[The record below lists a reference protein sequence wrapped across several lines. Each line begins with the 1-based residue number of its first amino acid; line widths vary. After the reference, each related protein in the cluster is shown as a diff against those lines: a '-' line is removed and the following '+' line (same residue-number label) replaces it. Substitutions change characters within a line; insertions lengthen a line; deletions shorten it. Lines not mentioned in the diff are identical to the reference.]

1 MSLGSD
7 ATGDLYYRNSSG
19 NLTRLGIG
27 ANNYVVTSNGTTP
40 VWGPNVG
47 GGMTYLCT
55 ITANNSTSLNN
66 ASPTSGS
73 CPINS
78 TYTSYKLVFENLAPA
93 TNERIMELQVHS
105 ANGGASYKTSG
116 YLTSYTQNY
125 AGTTS
130 GAAPTTYFPL
140 SYPSASQG
148 GSIASGAPGLS
159 GTVTIFAPAGGGLVM
174 ITIGDGGYLDGSGD
188 PISTSVSGY
197 WNTAAA
203 VDGFQVLMDSG
214 NLTSGSILVYG
225 VQ

>member
-1 MSLGSD
+1 
-7 ATGDLYYRNSSG
+7 
-19 NLTRLGIG
+19 
-27 ANNYVVTSNGTTP
+27 
-40 VWGPNVG
+40 
-47 GGMTYLCT
+47 
-55 ITANNSTSLNN
+55 
-66 ASPTSGS
+66 
-73 CPINS
+73 
-78 TYTSYKLVFENLAPA
+78 
-93 TNERIMELQVHS
+93 MELQVHS

-130 GAAPTTYFPL
+130 GAAPTTYYPL
-140 SYPSASQG
+140 SFPSASQG
-148 GSIASGAPGLS
+148 GSIASGAPGFS
-159 GTVTIFAPAGGGLVM
+159 GTVTIFTPAGGGLVM